1 MISEKSLDHSAYVDK
16 WISWNPQLINKPME
30 TPQKRKKTK
39 TGLESVVVELLDLTG
54 WSKVNDEETEKDLS

>member
-1 MISEKSLDHSAYVDK
+1 
-16 WISWNPQLINKPME
+16 ME